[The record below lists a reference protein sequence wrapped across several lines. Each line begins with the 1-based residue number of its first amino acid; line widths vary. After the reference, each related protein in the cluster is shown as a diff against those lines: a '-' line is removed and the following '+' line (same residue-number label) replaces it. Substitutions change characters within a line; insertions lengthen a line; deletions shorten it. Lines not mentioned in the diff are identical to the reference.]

1 MQQHTHQLSAERSSQ
16 QVVENLT
23 SNEEAVG
30 QDTTAA
36 SELTTDHTGARG
48 APEVTTAGVQQHT
61 HQLSAERSSQQVVE
75 KLTSKGETVDQDTTG
90 NPELTTD
97 HTGSRGDL
105 EVTAT
110 GIQHTHQESVRLMPV
125 VDKTDHRRETVT
137 TPDGQQRITKESEF
151 VVQIASSSAWPE
163 AGITSTDTEQG
174 ILNQYNRTTRTES
187 VQEEWEPALS
197 VADGLLEPLDC
208 QVHVNDMSK
217 FWASLSCGYAHAS
230 AAVRGGLCVMTAGL
244 SVCAVP
250 IVGLCHHCWGEGT
263 PLLWDYDLA
272 TVDCWQFYS
281 TCHCLKRSR
290 QFKLGVSEV
299 CTRAGVA
306 RGSQADTEEFKR
318 DARDMAG
325 SSGAATGA
333 GAGSGSNTSFKSGPK
348 SNTTRPDNTKRHQ
361 TATAAAAESA
371 DREEYRVSQLEECV
385 KRNAVNILR
394 LHNLHVHVK
403 PRMHMWSW
411 MNFEEQHKAD
421 GDEYRGLLRFRV
433 SQFEECVKRN
443 AVNIL
448 RLHNLHVHVKPRVW
462 TWCDRND
469 MVRLGAHR
477 GKYLV
482 RYLVNVNSDNI
493 MRSLLY
499 QWRGRTVAHSEGD
512 GRIRGRVIS
521 CNSVLAE
528 NVTPDVL
535 REEWWKT
542 FLYNTEYKISEYLIA
557 NTLPHK
563 LRIWNRQ
570 SDDNYRLTMDKKLE
584 RSEGREEDPIPLVFQ
599 SRKGR
604 RDEGHTYMYRLST
617 AARR

>member
-1 MQQHTHQLSAERSSQ
+1 
-16 QVVENLT
+16 
-23 SNEEAVG
+23 
-30 QDTTAA
+30 
-36 SELTTDHTGARG
+36 
-48 APEVTTAGVQQHT
+48 
-61 HQLSAERSSQQVVE
+61 
-75 KLTSKGETVDQDTTG
+75 
-90 NPELTTD
+90 
-97 HTGSRGDL
+97 
-105 EVTAT
+105 
-110 GIQHTHQESVRLMPV
+110 MPV

-174 ILNQYNRTTRTES
+174 ILNQYSRTTRTES

-557 NTLPHK
+557 NTLLHK